1 VTIRCP
7 CATSGRFH
15 VRSGYQQSASLCGLF
30 RDGYR
35 PACHFFGTLCSCYPY
50 NELRLIREG
59 NTAAAVSLA
68 GAIAGYALPIA
79 VSVATSHNIYVMIG
93 WGVVACAVQLM
104 AYIVARFAL
113 PQINLNIPQGKLASG
128 CFSPRFPSVSAFL
141 MPVVLP
147 DHSRR
152 TSWL

>member
-1 VTIRCP
+1 MFDPVLNSLPAFAGYFATAIVLLAVFLALYVLVT
-7 CATSGRFH
+7 
-15 VRSGYQQSASLCGLF
+15 
-30 RDGYR
+30 
-35 PACHFFGTLCSCYPY
+35 PY

-68 GAIAGYALPIA
+68 GAIVGYALPIA

-128 CFSPRFPSVSAFL
+128 IFL
-141 MPVVLP
+141 ASLSLGVGILNAGCIA
-147 DHSRR
+147 
-152 TSWL
+152 